1 MSEITML
8 KTHITNLLLDNK
20 KIKNMLEKNNHKL
33 DKTFDK
39 LININEEIRDI
50 KDKIDDK
57 NLIDMYEELIDSD
70 DELINEKQDNTKNNL
85 LIKEKNNQY
94 IVKDVINLQ
103 SEIKLL
109 IISIRDVIE
118 NNWKDWLYNEI
129 DKGIKYV
136 ERENSNDY

>member
-1 MSEITML
+1 ML